1 MLNGIGHLLPSQLVL
16 PVMSH
21 PQCQIDGMVILPLGQ
36 ELDAFHYPVHI
47 AACNTQP
54 PSS

>member
-1 MLNGIGHLLPSQLVL
+1 MLNEIGQLLPSQLVL

-21 PQCQIDGMVILPLGQ
+21 PRCQIDRIAILSLGQ

-47 AACNTQP
+47 AACNSQ
-54 PSS
+54 SSSI